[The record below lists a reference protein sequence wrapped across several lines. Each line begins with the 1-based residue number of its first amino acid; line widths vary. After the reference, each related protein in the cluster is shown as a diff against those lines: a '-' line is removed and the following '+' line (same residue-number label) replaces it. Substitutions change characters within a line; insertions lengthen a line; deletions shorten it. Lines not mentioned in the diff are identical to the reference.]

1 MHWRRRTDF
10 TKLWVGQTISE
21 VGSRISREGLPLT
34 ALLVLHATALQMGFL
49 SAIGSAFVFVFGLAA
64 GVVVDRL
71 RKRPVMIATDLSR
84 AGLLALI
91 PLAVLTQRL
100 SFLVLTGI
108 AAIVGALTV
117 LFDVAYQSYL
127 PLLVAHEELLESNRR
142 LSMSSSAAEMLGP
155 ALTGVLVQAITA
167 PLAILLDAA
176 SFLASA
182 LSVWAIQEPELAPEK
197 KSELP
202 LLTEALDGIRFI
214 WSQPALRS
222 LLLRS
227 ATAFLAMGVI
237 SPLYLLSA
245 IRIVHMSTSALGLA
259 IALGGAGSLA
269 GAWVAAHLS
278 RRFGL
283 GPTFFTTAILMG
295 CAQLLIPMSVHFARF
310 GFALLCAQQF
320 GGDLCWTIYLVNET
334 TIRQSLSPQA
344 VMGRV
349 NSAMQLAS
357 RGMLP
362 FGAIAG
368 GWLAQRFGIPFT
380 LWIGASGVLLSCI
393 WLVSLRTTRHI
404 EPQQP

>member
-49 SAIGSAFVFVFGLAA
+49 SAIGNASVFVFGLAD

-71 RKRPVMIATDLSR
+71 RKRPLMIATDLSR
-84 AGLLALI
+84 AGLLALV
-91 PLAVLTQRL
+91 PLAVVTQSL
-100 SFLVLTGI
+100 SFLILTGI
-108 AAIVGALTV
+108 AAIVGTLTV

-127 PLLVAHEELLESNRR
+127 PLLVAREELLESNRQ

-155 ALTGVLVQAITA
+155 AVTGVLVQAITA

-182 LSVWAIQEPELAPEK
+182 LSVWAIQEPEPAPEK

-202 LLTEALDGIRFI
+202 SLTEALDGIRFI

-227 ATAFLAMGVI
+227 ATAFLGLGVI

-245 IRIVHMSTSALGLA
+245 IRIVHMSTSALGSSHCTWRSRQP
-259 IALGGAGSLA
+259 GGSVGSRLPA
-269 GAWVAAHLS
+269 
-278 RRFGL
+278 RRGGRRPFEVD
-283 GPTFFTTAILMG
+283 
-295 CAQLLIPMSVHFARF
+295 SVE
-310 GFALLCAQQF
+310 
-320 GGDLCWTIYLVNET
+320 DN
-334 TIRQSLSPQA
+334 
-344 VMGRV
+344 RV
-349 NSAMQLAS
+349 NYD
-357 RGMLP
+357 P
-362 FGAIAG
+362 
-368 GWLAQRFGIPFT
+368 
-380 LWIGASGVLLSCI
+380 
-393 WLVSLRTTRHI
+393 VSPRRW
-404 EPQQP
+404 P